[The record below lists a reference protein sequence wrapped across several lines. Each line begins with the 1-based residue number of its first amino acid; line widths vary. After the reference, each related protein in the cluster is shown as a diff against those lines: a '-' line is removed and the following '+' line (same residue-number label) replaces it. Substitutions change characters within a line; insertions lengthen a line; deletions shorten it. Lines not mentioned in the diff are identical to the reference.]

1 MNSMAPEMIAFD
13 EERRLGY
20 KESHKRLTH
29 LTAEHGRLC
38 DMPLT
43 PSMLTIK
50 SPKSLCAT
58 RNGDYVFNHTP
69 HAPPHNSHLTPHT
82 SHATRHTTHVT
93 RHTPHATR
101 HTSHATRHTSRATHH
116 TPHATRHTSLKTWLD
131 VYARRGHEGADKPAA
146 EAREG
151 AAAGHRQGA
160 AAMAGAHS
168 LNVPAATAE
177 RALSSR
183 RRQWCRL

>member
-1 MNSMAPEMIAFD
+1 MNSKAPEMIAFD

-58 RNGDYVFNHTP
+58 RNGEYVFNHTP

-101 HTSHATRHTSRATHH
+101 HTSHVTRHTSRV
-116 TPHATRHTSLKTWLD
+116 TRHTSHIAPVFEVKRSGKHLLVSHAALQHAASQQ
-131 VYARRGHEGADKPAA
+131 VYIYIYTG
-146 EAREG
+146 
-151 AAAGHRQGA
+151 
-160 AAMAGAHS
+160 
-168 LNVPAATAE
+168 
-177 RALSSR
+177 
-183 RRQWCRL
+183 